1 MVLTSTSY
9 VAPHIAPCISS
20 VVICLTQVELQ
31 MVLISTVST
40 SILSSVVAILVAS
53 KRRPQRP
60 RSPRPSPPLH
70 LQTAA
75 TKQLAARK
83 ANRLSRRTSCLSCAE
98 RRDSGCSSIVMTSI
112 VRCSVTTPAGKCQGK
127 SCAILVNTRY
137 QFRISYITCDIIE
150 LAVD

>member
-1 MVLTSTSY
+1 MCICCHTLASCLHQPIATTIESANPAAAPRGMTTKDKKIELMVLTSTSY
-9 VAPHIAPCISS
+9 VAAHIAPCISS

-70 LQTAA
+70 LRTAA
-75 TKQLAARK
+75 TKQLAAQ
-83 ANRLSRRTSCLSCAE
+83 
-98 RRDSGCSSIVMTSI
+98 V
-112 VRCSVTTPAGKCQGK
+112 GK
-127 SCAILVNTRY
+127 
-137 QFRISYITCDIIE
+137 
-150 LAVD
+150 